1 MKAEVVGSSD
11 SGEAAALRVGEP
23 SGRDS
28 GSDRGRVNV
37 TVFIHSAHV

>member
-1 MKAEVVGSSD
+1 MGSSD
-11 SGEAAALRVGEP
+11 SGEAAALRVGGP

-28 GSDRGRVNV
+28 GSDREHVKV